1 MARLRLL
8 RRHLFSLWDSV
19 VDGVVD
25 IDTHRSRTVLQ
36 MVGIVLGVA
45 SVVAT
50 FGLID
55 GGRRQGQ
62 KFWDETGGIRKMFI
76 RELDARE
83 LKQNALEKRSKGLT
97 YDDALALEAQAKTL
111 DLVEPTMERRELVKA
126 AGFEKRLDIS
136 GATPNYEPMYDFH
149 PAEGRFLT
157 AEDMGRSSKVVVLG
171 STRRE
176 EIFGGRPAVGQVI
189 SVGADR
195 YTVVGVMERK
205 EFYWNSANS
214 NNLEWMNRLV
224 FVPITSM
231 ITRMVGDRQN
241 QKVAYINV
249 QARTV
254 EGMEAATEEVKT
266 ILRRT
271 HGGGEDF
278 QVFNRAAFMQQMDQQ
293 NQKVAYINV
302 QARTV
307 EGMEAATEEVKAVL
321 RRAHGGVEDF
331 QVFNRAAF
339 MQQMDQ
345 QNRIYDVT
353 FLVCGA
359 ISLLVGG
366 IVIMNILLAS
376 FNERIR
382 EVGTR
387 KALGATGLNIMAQF
401 LVESVVVTV
410 FGGVLGLGLG
420 VGFTAAMSTLIQQP
434 VVVTPRIMGLG
445 LFFAVGVGIFFG
457 FYPAVRAARL
467 NPIEALRYE

>member
-1 MARLRLL
+1 VARLRLL

-83 LKQNALEKRSKGLT
+83 VKQNALEKRSKGLT
-97 YDDALALEAQAKTL
+97 YDDALALETQAKTL

-126 AGFEKRLDIS
+126 AGFEKRLDVS

-189 SVGADR
+189 SIGADR

-231 ITRMVGDRQN
+231 ITRMVGDR
-241 QKVAYINV
+241 
-249 QARTV
+249 
-254 EGMEAATEEVKT
+254 
-266 ILRRT
+266 
-271 HGGGEDF
+271 
-278 QVFNRAAFMQQMDQQ
+278 Q

-420 VGFTAAMSTLIQQP
+420 VGFTAAMSALIQQP
-434 VVVTPRIMGLG
+434 VVMTPRIMALG

>member
-1 MARLRLL
+1 MARAKAL
-8 RRHLFSLWDSV
+8 RRYLMSLWDSI

-25 IDTHRSRTVLQ
+25 INTHRSRSLLQ
-36 MVGIVLGVA
+36 AVGIVLGVA

-55 GGRRQGQ
+55 GGRRKGQ
-62 KFWDETGGIRKMFI
+62 EFWDKTGGIRKMFI

-83 LKQNALEKRSKGLT
+83 MKQNAQEKRSKGLT
-97 YDDALALEAQAKTL
+97 YEDALALKAQATTL
-111 DLVEPTMERRELVKA
+111 ELVEPTMERNEIVKSP
-126 AGFEKRLDIS
+126 GFEKQMDIS
-136 GATPNYEPMYDFH
+136 GATPSYEPMYDFH

-157 AEDMGRSSKVVVLG
+157 AEDLLRNAKVVVLG

-176 EIFGGRPAVGQVI
+176 ELFGGRPALGRVI
-189 SVGADR
+189 SIGGDR

-214 NNLEWMNRLV
+214 NSLEWMNRFV
-224 FVPITSM
+224 FVPVTSM
-231 ITRMVGDRQN
+231 LTRMAGDRQN

-249 QARTV
+249 QVRDV
-254 EGMEAATEEVKT
+254 KEMDKATDEVKT
-266 ILRRT
+266 ILRRS
-271 HGGGEDF
+271 
-278 QVFNRAAFMQQMDQQ
+278 
-293 NQKVAYINV
+293 
-302 QARTV
+302 
-307 EGMEAATEEVKAVL
+307 
-321 RRAHGGVEDF
+321 HGGVEDF

-339 MQQMDQ
+339 MRQQDQ
-345 QNRIYDVT
+345 QGKIYDIT
-353 FLVCGA
+353 FLTCGT

-376 FNERIR
+376 FNERVR

-410 FGGVLGLGLG
+410 FGGLLGLGLG
-420 VGFTAAMSTLIQQP
+420 VGFNAAMSELIQQP
-434 VVVTPRIMGLG
+434 VVMTPRIMAIGL
-445 LFFAVGVGIFFG
+445 LFAVSVGIFFG
-457 FYPAVRAARL
+457 FYPAIRAARL

>member
-1 MARLRLL
+1 VARLRLL

-36 MVGIVLGVA
+36 AVGIVLGVA

-62 KFWDETGGIRKMFI
+62 RFWDETGGIRKMFI

-97 YDDALALEAQAKTL
+97 YDDALALQAQATTL
-111 DLVEPTMERRELVKA
+111 DLVEPTMERPELVKA
-126 AGFEKRLDIS
+126 PGFEKRLDVS

-176 EIFGGRPAVGQVI
+176 EIFGGRPAVGQVLSI
-189 SVGADR
+189 GADR

-205 EFYWNSANS
+205 EFYWNSANG

-254 EGMEAATEEVKT
+254 EGMEAATAEVKT
-266 ILRRT
+266 ILRR
-271 HGGGEDF
+271 
-278 QVFNRAAFMQQMDQQ
+278 
-293 NQKVAYINV
+293 
-302 QARTV
+302 
-307 EGMEAATEEVKAVL
+307 
-321 RRAHGGVEDF
+321 AHGGALDF

-401 LVESVVVTV
+401 LVESVVVTIL
-410 FGGVLGLGLG
+410 GGLLGLGLG
-420 VGFTAAMSTLIQQP
+420 VGFTAAMSRLIQQP
-434 VVVTPRIMGLG
+434 VVMTPRIMGLG
-445 LFFAVGVGIFFG
+445 LFFAVSVGVFFG
-457 FYPAVRAARL
+457 FHPAVRAARL

>member
-1 MARLRLL
+1 VARLRML

-126 AGFEKRLDIS
+126 AGFEKRLDVS

-189 SVGADR
+189 SIGADR

-254 EGMEAATEEVKT
+254 EGMEAATEEVK
-266 ILRRT
+266 
-271 HGGGEDF
+271 
-278 QVFNRAAFMQQMDQQ
+278 
-293 NQKVAYINV
+293 
-302 QARTV
+302 
-307 EGMEAATEEVKAVL
+307 AVL

-339 MQQMDQ
+339 MEQMDQ

-420 VGFTAAMSTLIQQP
+420 VGFTAAMSALIQQP

>member
-1 MARLRLL
+1 VARLRLL

-126 AGFEKRLDIS
+126 AGFERRLDVS

-189 SVGADR
+189 SIGADR

-266 ILRRT
+266 
-271 HGGGEDF
+271 
-278 QVFNRAAFMQQMDQQ
+278 
-293 NQKVAYINV
+293 
-302 QARTV
+302 
-307 EGMEAATEEVKAVL
+307 VL

-434 VVVTPRIMGLG
+434 VVMTPRIMGLG

>member
-19 VDGVVD
+19 VDGIVD

-36 MVGIVLGVA
+36 AVGIVLGVA

-97 YDDALALEAQAKTL
+97 YDDALALQAQAATL

-126 AGFEKRLDIS
+126 PGFEKRLDVS

-157 AEDMGRSSKVVVLG
+157 AEDMDRSAKVVVLG
-171 STRRE
+171 SARRE
-176 EIFGGRPAVGQVI
+176 EIFGGRPALGQVL
-189 SVGADR
+189 SLGADR

-231 ITRMVGDRQN
+231 ITRMVGDRQS

-266 ILRRT
+266 I
-271 HGGGEDF
+271 
-278 QVFNRAAFMQQMDQQ
+278 
-293 NQKVAYINV
+293 
-302 QARTV
+302 
-307 EGMEAATEEVKAVL
+307 L

-401 LVESVVVTV
+401 LVESVVVTIL
-410 FGGVLGLGLG
+410 GGVLGLGLG

-434 VVVTPRIMGLG
+434 VVMTPRIMALG